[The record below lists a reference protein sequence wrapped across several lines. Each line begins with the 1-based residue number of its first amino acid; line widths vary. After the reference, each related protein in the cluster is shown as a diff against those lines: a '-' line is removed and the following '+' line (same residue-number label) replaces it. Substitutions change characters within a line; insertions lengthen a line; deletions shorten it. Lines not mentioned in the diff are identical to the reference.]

1 MRPYVL
7 WLLTAVGLLAV
18 TTQAAHAQEASSGS
32 SLTSSY
38 ANDPR
43 PDAVNEE
50 QSVMLGTGGAYEF
63 RLPQPQ
69 INKQQQQQQ
78 QQQRPQ
84 QHKTKRPNTT
94 ATYVTTTKTSSTS
107 SSSAGSATKWVTKRP
122 AGSTTN
128 ASGNK
133 ATSSGTSSPTTT
145 TAQQSQQPGFAYNVS
160 VTPQQAAY
168 QPATPGVSNV
178 EPAIT
183 QSTVNDDESPK
194 KIIGSRWVFFAWY
207 EEF

>member
-1 MRPYVL
+1 MRPNVL

-18 TTQAAHAQEASSGS
+18 TTQAAHVRQASSS
-32 SLTSSY
+32 SGDGSSY

-50 QSVMLGTGGAYEF
+50 ESDILGTGGAYEF

-69 INKQQQQQQ
+69 INKQQQQQ
-78 QQQRPQ
+78 RPQQ

-107 SSSAGSATKWVTKRP
+107 STSGSTADSTTKWSTKRP
-122 AGSTTN
+122 ASSTTN

-133 ATSSGTSSPTTT
+133 VTSATSSVTTIAT
-145 TAQQSQQPGFAYNVS
+145 QQSQQPGFAYNVS
-160 VTPQQAAY
+160 VAPQQASY
-168 QPATPGVSNV
+168 QLTTPVVSND
-178 EPAIT
+178 EPALT
-183 QSTVNDDESPK
+183 HSSENDDESSK
-194 KIIGSRWVFFAWY
+194 KIIGSR
-207 EEF
+207 